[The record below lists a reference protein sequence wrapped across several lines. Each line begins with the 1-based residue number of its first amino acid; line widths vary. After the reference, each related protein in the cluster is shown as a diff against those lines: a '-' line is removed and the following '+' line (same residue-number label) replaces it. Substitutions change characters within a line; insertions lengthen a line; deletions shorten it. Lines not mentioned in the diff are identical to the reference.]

1 MKVVVLGA
9 GGLGSIIAGHL
20 ARAGEDVALVA
31 RGDRAKFLLENGI
44 TVSGLADFNTPCTI
58 STEPENISAADVL
71 MVAVN
76 TYDLD
81 EALASVAHINFSS
94 VLSVQNGVQFDE
106 SLGLVFGQPNTVGSS
121 ANFSGEVL
129 ANGDARFT
137 VNGGFIIG
145 ELPDGVSDQVQELV
159 SMLQD
164 SGINSEAVPNIR
176 SLQWSKF
183 AAWAAGTPL
192 AVFTRLETHKFF
204 SDPDCALVFM
214 RLLRESGKIAVE
226 KNIPLV
232 DSGPL
237 PVGAIFSGSE
247 EEALSVVQEL
257 GVHFATYAPNH
268 RMFPLQ
274 DLERGRRL
282 EIDETLGYAITEAK
296 KLGVPVPTLEVCYG
310 LLCGINRN
318 I

>member
-1 MKVVVLGA
+1 
-9 GGLGSIIAGHL
+9 
-20 ARAGEDVALVA
+20 
-31 RGDRAKFLLENGI
+31 
-44 TVSGLADFNTPCTI
+44 
-58 STEPENISAADVL
+58 
-71 MVAVN
+71 
-76 TYDLD
+76 
-81 EALASVAHINFSS
+81 
-94 VLSVQNGVQFDE
+94 
-106 SLGLVFGQPNTVGSS
+106 
-121 ANFSGEVL
+121 
-129 ANGDARFT
+129 
-137 VNGGFIIG
+137 
-145 ELPDGVSDQVQELV
+145 
-159 SMLQD
+159 MLQD
-164 SGINSEAVPNIR
+164 SGINSEAVPKIR

-183 AAWAAGTPL
+183 AAWSAGTPL

-214 RLLRESGKIAVE
+214 RLLREIGKIAAE

-257 GVHFATYAPNH
+257 GVHFATHAPNH
-268 RMFPLQ
+268 RMSPLQ

>member
-1 MKVVVLGA
+1 
-9 GGLGSIIAGHL
+9 
-20 ARAGEDVALVA
+20 
-31 RGDRAKFLLENGI
+31 
-44 TVSGLADFNTPCTI
+44 
-58 STEPENISAADVL
+58 
-71 MVAVN
+71 MVAIK
-76 TYDLD
+76 TYGLD

-94 VLSVQNGVQFDE
+94 VLSIQNRVQFNE
-106 SLGLVFGQPNTVGSS
+106 SLALFFGQPNTVGSS
-121 ANFSGEVL
+121 ANFIGEVL

-145 ELPDGVSDQVQELV
+145 ELPDGVSDRVQELV

-164 SGINSEAVPNIR
+164 SGINSEAAPNIR

-214 RLLRESGKIAVE
+214 RLLREIGKIAAE

-257 GVHFATYAPNH
+257 GVHFETHAPNH
-268 RMFPLQ
+268 RISPLK
-274 DLERGRRL
+274 DLERGPRL
-282 EIDETLGYAITEAK
+282 KIDETLGYAITEAK
-296 KLGVPVPTLEVCYG
+296 KLGVPVPTLELCYG

>member
-1 MKVVVLGA
+1 
-9 GGLGSIIAGHL
+9 
-20 ARAGEDVALVA
+20 
-31 RGDRAKFLLENGI
+31 
-44 TVSGLADFNTPCTI
+44 
-58 STEPENISAADVL
+58 
-71 MVAVN
+71 MVAVK

-81 EALASVAHINFSS
+81 EAIASVAHINFPS
-94 VLSVQNGVQFDE
+94 VLSIQNGVQFDE
-106 SLGLVFGQPNTVGSS
+106 SLALIFGQPDTVGSS
-121 ANFSGEVL
+121 ANFIGEDL

-145 ELPDGVSDQVQELV
+145 ELPNGVSDRVQELV

-214 RLLRESGKIAVE
+214 RLLREIGKIAAE

-247 EEALSVVQEL
+247 EEVLSVVEEL
-257 GVHFATYAPNH
+257 DVHFATHAPNH
-268 RMFPLQ
+268 RMSPLQ